1 MKIGPKFIGKSR
13 WVAAIVAIVAVLAV
27 VIGPMCAP
35 ICSATLCA
43 AGAPRNVE
51 DEGCHGSG
59 AQHSDGA
66 KGSLTS
72 VKTCSAGTS
81 VAMLSNPEEKRAF
94 LQSSRT
100 AQVALVVIGSSN
112 ELNGL
117 NIASRA
123 RWRDRSSPDLHSE
136 LSFQT
141 IILRI

>member
-13 WVAAIVAIVAVLAV
+13 WVAATVAIVAVLAV

-66 KGSLTS
+66 KGSLTA
-72 VKTCSAGTS
+72 VKTCRTGIS
-81 VAMLSNPEEKRAF
+81 VAALSNPEEKRPILLATRNA
-94 LQSSRT
+94 S
-100 AQVALVVIGSSN
+100 AALAAIGDS
-112 ELNGL
+112 NGL
-117 NIASRA
+117 DGLSIASQA
-123 RWRDRSSPDLHSE
+123 QWRDRSSPDEHSE
-136 LSFQT
+136 VFLQT
-141 IILRI
+141 IVLRI